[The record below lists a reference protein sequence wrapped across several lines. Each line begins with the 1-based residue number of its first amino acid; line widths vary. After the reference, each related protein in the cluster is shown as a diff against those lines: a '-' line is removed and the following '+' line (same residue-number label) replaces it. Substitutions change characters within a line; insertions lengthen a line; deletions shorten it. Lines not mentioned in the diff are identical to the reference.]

1 MQKFPGVKYQ
11 TSDQHKGLSLTRPQK
26 DNHDGQKLF
35 EYLVERT
42 HFEIHT
48 EFLNFHTGE
57 IADHSVNIHMAYAIE
72 KNIGPGNGRIF
83 CI

>member
-1 MQKFPGVKYQ
+1 MQKIPGVKYQ

-35 EYLVERT
+35 EYLVERS
-42 HFEIHT
+42 HFETHT

-57 IADHSVNIHMAYAIE
+57 IADHSVNIHMAYAIGKTLIQGME
-72 KNIGPGNGRIF
+72 
-83 CI
+83 